1 MNSLSRIFSDLVTH
15 LLHKA
20 VSLCSFHV
28 RWVVVHANIVN
39 YYLLGIINVKHI
51 CLEWRS
57 AVAARTSKKFK
68 TKMYDFSD
76 VNSLKDARTK
86 FLICGPRKDI
96 LSVPL

>member
-1 MNSLSRIFSDLVTH
+1 M
-15 LLHKA
+15 
-20 VSLCSFHV
+20 
-28 RWVVVHANIVN
+28 HANIVN
-39 YYLLGIINVKHI
+39 YYLLGIINVKHVW
-51 CLEWRS
+51 LEWHS

-68 TKMYDFSD
+68 TKMYDLSD